1 MVPLRRGSL
10 TPPTSLTM
18 RTMRISPA
26 TEGFPVPSASSI
38 TMNSVDGRTS
48 TNFPRSGGW
57 FDQDP
62 EFVHDFQVIH
72 PIASRAL
79 SERANKSQKS

>member
-1 MVPLRRGSL
+1 MARHLRAGSR
-10 TPPTSLTM
+10 TKPTSLTM

-26 TEGFPVPSASSI
+26 TVGFRGRSASSI
-38 TMNSVDGRTS
+38 TMNYAAGRTS
-48 TNFPRSGGW
+48 TNLPRAGGW

-62 EFVHDFQVIH
+62 EFVHDFQLIH

-79 SERANKSQKS
+79 SERANKPNK